1 MRSVGEIAL
10 AKRDP
15 EIVAY
20 DRQSRKEEEVEDIE
34 IFLDAYERA
43 TGEKLEIDEVEES
56 PDAICRRPDGSLVG
70 VEHTRIRRSPEAA
83 HWAAVLDHQDEMGFD
98 ETLDEI
104 DRMISQKCQLLSK
117 FRTQHNILLIALYES
132 DFDSVV
138 RMLECF
144 PLPDAATAG
153 FDEIWLADFKGIRE
167 GAHREARLFGIF
179 PARFSRVTERSS
191 YDQKP
196 FG

>member
-1 MRSVGEIAL
+1 M

-20 DRQSRKEEEVEDIE
+20 DRRFRKEEEAEDIE

-43 TGEKLEIDEVEES
+43 TGDKLEIVEIDES
-56 PDAICRRPDGSLVG
+56 PDAICRRPDGTLIG
-70 VEHTRIRRSPEAA
+70 IEHTRVRRSPEAA
-83 HWAAVLDHQDEMGFD
+83 HWQAVLDHQYEMGFD

-104 DRMISQKCQLLSK
+104 DRLISQKSRLRAK
-117 FRTQHNILLIALYES
+117 FRTSHNILLITLYES

-138 RMLECF
+138 RMLQCF
-144 PLPDAATAG
+144 PLPDAASAG
-153 FDEIWLADFKGIRE
+153 FDEIWLADFKGIRD
-167 GAHREARLFGIF
+167 GAHREARIFGIF
-179 PARFSRVTERSS
+179 PDRFGYVTERSS

-196 FG
+196 YG